1 MENYRVGDKVLLY
14 TPVVPRGVSKK
25 LCIRWHG
32 PYVIATPRTGK
43 RYLIG
48 ATRKDGEFKNV
59 WVHETRLKK
68 YHESSTDQVNADDI
82 SDEVLTDPIMQPA
95 LAEPVGKEST
105 DAEMDPR
112 AWVTLWNRG
121 DLPEGTYQQ
130 TDHGRALRHINPG
143 DSECPAERDEEITE
157 RYALTRCSECKGWKQ
172 GRVLCSECFTNSDN
186 HCSLQEYPYH
196 KASIVGHDS
205 ESGANCCNPE
215 CAKKCKQIECLCPH
229 ETASE
234 VVDTWTLDNPVLT
247 GAGRNRPD
255 AACRS
260 HRYDSGSKLPKDSE
274 VPAIN
279 KNEQLTQLPRDDTET
294 GAEDELHVVAIT
306 NMVDGLDSQHMYK
319 YTVDWGAYYSDER
332 FTNERVLNVLGAL
345 NKVSQYWDSS
355 QGMSKWI
362 KLRPSNGSQQQW
374 CNRLFQDGVM
384 KAEQAEVA
392 AVILHTLDA
401 DSMTAGLERLS
412 MEGLRDTDIV
422 HLILAV
428 KDKRRHKKAKNQ
440 QKTGYFPYP
449 LIKQSW
455 SKAKEVLMESE
466 RERVV
471 EEFRNTSDHPATGAW
486 TNDKYQVHHV
496 FGNSKKIWGTTVA
509 AETQH
514 AVTTECSIIHQPVQV
529 QVVQADPTAPEHT
542 SVQQS
547 AHAQVQVQSRE
558 TDAAATGTQHATV
571 AGSPENCQPAQ
582 VQVAQT
588 DAAASEAQCATAA
601 ESPEVHQAAQVQT
614 EQHEVCS
621 AQDAECTKSEL
632 KSNPRSDF
640 VQEDHR
646 TEALPQDCPN
656 ALQADQKEWPG
667 SERSMPR
674 QMDNWDQA
682 TQEGQHESS
691 GAPSAACTKSE
702 LRSNPRSDFVQED
715 PRTETLS
722 RGYHKVLRETAE
734 EWSSDKR
741 RLTRVMDR
749 MDMLASKG
757 AHGEELTEV
766 LQDMHERHS
775 SSVEFKNAREAQLL
789 DTVSQHAVAMKATM
803 ECSAAV
809 VGRLLEHNERVLEHS
824 AALVKAAMGHG
835 AAIAEEAM
843 DSSVVKRSL
852 DYCDVQ
858 METLRTQKRLR
869 PGKNKDTL
877 PHACTR

>member
-1 MENYRVGDKVLLY
+1 M
-14 TPVVPRGVSKK
+14 
-25 LCIRWHG
+25 
-32 PYVIATPRTGK
+32 
-43 RYLIG
+43 
-48 ATRKDGEFKNV
+48 
-59 WVHETRLKK
+59 
-68 YHESSTDQVNADDI
+68 
-82 SDEVLTDPIMQPA
+82 
-95 LAEPVGKEST
+95 
-105 DAEMDPR
+105 
-112 AWVTLWNRG
+112 
-121 DLPEGTYQQ
+121 
-130 TDHGRALRHINPG
+130 
-143 DSECPAERDEEITE
+143 
-157 RYALTRCSECKGWKQ
+157 
-172 GRVLCSECFTNSDN
+172 LCSECFTNSDN

-205 ESGANCCNPE
+205 ESRANCCNPE
-215 CAKKCKQIECLCPH
+215 CAKKCGQIECLCPH

-247 GAGRNRPD
+247 GAGRSRPD
-255 AACRS
+255 ASCRS
-260 HRYDSGSKLPKDSE
+260 HRYDSSSKLPKDSE

-294 GAEDELHVVAIT
+294 EAEDELHVVAIS
-306 NMVDGLDSQHMYK
+306 NIVDGLDSQHMYK
-319 YTVDWGAYYSDER
+319 YTVGWGAYYSDER
-332 FTNERVLNVLGAL
+332 FTNERIRNVLGAL

-374 CNRLFQDGVM
+374 CNMLFQDGVM

-401 DSMTAGLERLS
+401 DSMAAGRERLS

-428 KDKRRHKKAKNQ
+428 KDKRRHKKAENA

-449 LIKQSW
+449 LIKQRW

-496 FGNSKKIWGTTVA
+496 FGNSKRIWGTTVA

-529 QVVQADPTAPEHT
+529 QVVQADPAAPEHT
-542 SVQQS
+542 DVQHS

-558 TDAAATGTQHATV
+558 TDAAATGTRHATV
-571 AGSPENCQPAQ
+571 ARSPEGCQPAQ
-582 VQVAQT
+582 AQVAQI
-588 DAAASEAQCATAA
+588 DAAAPETQCAATAG
-601 ESPEVHQAAQVQT
+601 SPELRQTSQVQT

-632 KSNPRSDF
+632 
-640 VQEDHR
+640 
-646 TEALPQDCPN
+646 
-656 ALQADQKEWPG
+656 
-667 SERSMPR
+667 
-674 QMDNWDQA
+674 
-682 TQEGQHESS
+682 
-691 GAPSAACTKSE
+691 
-702 LRSNPRSDFVQED
+702 RSNPRSDYVQED
-715 PRTETLS
+715 PRAETLS
-722 RGYHKVLRETAE
+722 RGYHKVLRETAG

-741 RLTRVMDR
+741 KLTKVMDR
-749 MDMLASKG
+749 LDMLESNG
-757 AHGEELTEV
+757 AHEEELTEV

-775 SSVEFKNAREAQLL
+775 SSVESKNAREAQLL

-809 VGRLLEHNERVLEHS
+809 VGRLLEHNERVLERS
-824 AALVKAAMGHG
+824 AALVKAAMGHD
-835 AAIAEEAM
+835 AAVVGEAIG
-843 DSSVVKRSL
+843 SSVARRSL
-852 DYCDVQ
+852 DYCDLQ
-858 METLRTQKRLR
+858 METLNTEAIGTKQE
-869 PGKNKDTL
+869 
-877 PHACTR
+877 